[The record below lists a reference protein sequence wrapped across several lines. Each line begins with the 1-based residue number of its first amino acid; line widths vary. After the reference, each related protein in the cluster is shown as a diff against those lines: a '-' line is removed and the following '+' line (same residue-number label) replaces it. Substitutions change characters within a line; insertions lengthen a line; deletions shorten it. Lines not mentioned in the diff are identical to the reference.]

1 MLKLDNISSIIQVL
15 IDYGEST
22 VQRLWMQY
30 LVHIHG
36 DCQVAYYFYLFINY
50 CKWCVNFKILSI
62 LVNFIHT

>member
-1 MLKLDNISSIIQVL
+1 MLKLGNISSIIQVL

-36 DCQVAYYFYLFINY
+36 DCQVAYYLFLIISIY
-50 CKWCVNFKILSI
+50 SLIIVND
-62 LVNFIHT
+62 V